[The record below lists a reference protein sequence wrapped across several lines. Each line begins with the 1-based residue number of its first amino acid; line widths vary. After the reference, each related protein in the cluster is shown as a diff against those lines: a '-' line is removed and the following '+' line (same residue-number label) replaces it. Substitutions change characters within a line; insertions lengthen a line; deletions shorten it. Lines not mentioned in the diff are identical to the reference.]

1 MLFTGSFR
9 LLIALGV
16 HGECYN
22 IVTNQCQ
29 TFARELFKQM
39 KARQVLDE
47 ASQLVGRNLDSV
59 ARVLYEGSSDT
70 LVAREEP
77 VALGTEKHS
86 YEHDVPSAVQ
96 FY

>member
-1 MLFTGSFR
+1 MANVIILPPISVKPSLANSSSKSR
-9 LLIALGV
+9 
-16 HGECYN
+16 HGR
-22 IVTNQCQ
+22 
-29 TFARELFKQM
+29 F
-39 KARQVLDE
+39 LDE

-86 YEHDVPSAVQ
+86 HEHDVPSAVQ